1 MARGKAAAAG
11 SSTTLSFTEGKPKLT
26 PDVIGADVAV
36 LTFAGLQRGVKTR
49 VGEAD
54 VITFKEYPEHWWYVN
69 TTSLKRIAAKYGL
82 DYSKWTNKQV
92 VVFAHNSAVPGSGK
106 ATVTL
111 WAADPDQSKGD
122 ESWDALLKQAKKAS
136 R

>member
-1 MARGKAAAAG
+1 MAAKP
-11 SSTTLSFTEGKPKLT
+11 SSTTLTFSEGKPKLT

-36 LTFAGLQRGVKTR
+36 LTFKGLERGVKTR

-54 VITFKEYPEHWWYVN
+54 VITFAEYPDHWWYVN

-82 DYSKWTNKQV
+82 DYAKWANKPV
-92 VVFAHNSAVPGSGK
+92 VVFAHNSAIPGSGK

-111 WAADPDQSKGD
+111 WAADPALAKGD
-122 ESWDALLKQAKKAS
+122 ESWDMLLKEARKAA
-136 R
+136 RK